1 MKELK
6 IDQEFKE
13 LLPPLSLDEKA
24 QLEKSLK
31 EKGYLGAPI
40 YTWHGFIIDG
50 HNRYELCRKNDIEYS
65 YEEIVL
71 GDNSAK
77 IDVMEWMINTQLGRR
92 NLIPAQRLVVLDR
105 FKKRVQEEAK
115 ERQVLAGGD
124 KKSENRFTP
133 NGEKR
138 SEPTQSKIHTDKQLA
153 KMAGVGTGTVAR
165 FNKVM
170 KSEDEELKKDVVA
183 GNVSINAGYE
193 KVKEKEKPKEKLKE
207 DQSDLSKSI
216 AKIAIDM
223 KEPRN
228 VADYW
233 NFLDEVECLQYD
245 FKEPIEV
252 AFDRFFGEYDISNE
266 IITEEEKVIA
276 VNCINEIIGKVNEL
290 KNKIKNVKVKG
301 VENNGN

>member
-31 EKGYLGAPI
+31 TKGYVGAPI
-40 YTWHGFIIDG
+40 YTWHGFIVDG
-50 HNRYELCRKNDIEYS
+50 HNRYELCNMHHIDYPS
-65 YEEIVL
+65 EEIDL
-71 GDNSAK
+71 GEKAEK
-77 IDVMEWMINTQLGRR
+77 IDAMEWMINTQLGRR
-92 NLIPAQRLVVLDR
+92 NLIPAQRLVVLDK
-105 FKKRVQEEAK
+105 FKKRIQEAAK
-115 ERQVLAGGD
+115 EKYNKTVGRP
-124 KKSENRFTP
+124 SNENCSPF
-133 NGEKR
+133 GEQLN
-138 SEPTQSKIHTDKQLA
+138 SQPKIHTDKQLA

-170 KSEDEELKKDVVA
+170 KSEDENLKKDVVA

-193 KVKEKEKPKEKLKE
+193 KIKEKEKPKKKIKE
-207 DQSDLSKSI
+207 EQSELSKSI

-228 VADYW
+228 AADYW

-252 AFDRFFGEYDISNE
+252 AFDRFFGEYNISDG
-266 IITEEEKVIA
+266 IITQEEKVIA
-276 VNCINEIIGKVNEL
+276 IDCIDEIIEEMSKL
-290 KNKIKNVKVKG
+290 KNKINNVRVKG
-301 VENNGN
+301 E

>member
-50 HNRYELCRKNDIEYS
+50 HNRYELCRKNNIEYS
-65 YEEIVL
+65 DEEIVL
-71 GDNSAK
+71 GDNSTK

-105 FKKRVQEEAK
+105 FKKRVQEEANAKK
-115 ERQVLAGGD
+115 EINDRQFYGNQHKVV
-124 KKSENRFTP
+124 SSP
-133 NGEKR
+133 NGEQ
-138 SEPTQSKIHTDKQLA
+138 STQPKIHTDKQLA

-170 KSEDEELKKDVVA
+170 KSEDEKLKKDVVS

-207 DQSDLSKSI
+207 VQSDLSKSI

-276 VNCINEIIGKVNEL
+276 INCINEIIGKVNEL